1 MGRES
6 ALHETQAADQPNSWT
21 SDSQKEEL
29 IVWEQT
35 VISQHRPVFIHCNH
49 AEQNT

>member
-1 MGRES
+1 MERKS
-6 ALHETQAADQPNSWT
+6 ALHETQAAEQPNSWT
-21 SDSQKEEL
+21 SDSHEEEL

-35 VISQHRPVFIHCNH
+35 VIFQHKPGFIHCNR